1 MLLPLFTR
9 LKDTCSDDGIVR
21 IRELETK
28 LLEITEQRQTLQSLM
43 AQGYLDQL
51 VFIAQKNALM
61 QQTKAYQEEIETI
74 QNTGGESASRLEEVQ
89 KLIRFTER
97 SDMLQTFEDEVFT
110 DFVESITVYS
120 RSELSFK
127 LKCGLNLK
135 ERI

>member
-1 MLLPLFTR
+1 MKAAIPY
-9 LKDTCSDDGIVR
+9 
-21 IRELETK
+21 
-28 LLEITEQRQTLQSLM
+28 QRQTLQSLM